1 MLASGRTC
9 TGRMRKEGDPP
20 GAEPN
25 QTSRAALLIPG
36 PALRHLWRPSVAGRQ
51 RLKCV
56 RTDPGFSPGRAR
68 PPPGCRGT
76 RPLARR
82 TREAE
87 DPGPTVAKG
96 RPSTAST
103 GGRLRGLRPP
113 TLGRLAQSRC
123 RPALERLRKRPSRTG
138 RGEARIGAR
147 SLSRIFSW
155 QDQVTPAHHPISL
168 APVGRRIPPKR
179 SDQALVP
186 TKRLTS
192 AGAQPCSP
200 RLRPIR
206 ACRKAPAR
214 PFAVAAR

>member
-1 MLASGRTC
+1 VLASGRTC

-25 QTSRAALLIPG
+25 QTSRAALLVPG
-36 PALRHLWRPSVAGRQ
+36 PALRHVWRPSVAGRQ

-87 DPGPTVAKG
+87 DPGSTVASD

-103 GGRLRGLRPP
+103 ERRLRDPRPP
-113 TLGRLAQSRC
+113 TSAPRTSSTGEPPRLSRC

-138 RGEARIGAR
+138 RGEGYDRRVVLVKDFFLDG
-147 SLSRIFSW
+147 RIFLTGRIKLRPR
-155 QDQVTPAHHPISL
+155 QHPDLGPA
-168 APVGRRIPPKR
+168 GRRIPT
-179 SDQALVP
+179 A
-186 TKRLTS
+186 
-192 AGAQPCSP
+192 
-200 RLRPIR
+200 
-206 ACRKAPAR
+206 APAIR
-214 PFAVAAR
+214 PWCP